1 MPFIKSKSSGYLLK
15 KRVEIGLEMGEAA
28 PSDVYIDLREPTE
41 QEKVDL
47 NEAYGN
53 ASAADRLKALYKLF
67 ATLMVDHN
75 FYETE
80 DAKMQPAAIMELLK
94 DKSFALEKII
104 IEYVNWVKDPFPKP
118 SASK

>member
-47 NEAYGN
+47 SDSCKN
-53 ASAADRLKALYKLF
+53 ASTSERTSSTCKLL
-67 ATLMVDHN
+67 AKTIIDHN
-75 FYETE
+75 FFETE
-80 DAKMQPAAIMELLK
+80 DAKMQPLAIMELLQ

-118 SASK
+118 SESK

>member
-28 PSDVYIDLREPTE
+28 PGDVYVELREPTE

-47 NEAYGN
+47 SDAYGN
-53 ASAADRLKALYKLF
+53 ASSAERVNATCKLF
-67 ATLMVDHN
+67 VKLTVDHN

-80 DAKMQPAAIMELLK
+80 DVKMQPAAIMELLK
-94 DKSFALEKII
+94 DKSFALEKVIL
-104 IEYVNWVKDPFPKP
+104 EYVGWIKDPFPSQ